1 MIQPYMI
8 GLICMRC
15 GLMPKSD
22 DDDDDDD
29 ARETVGLSSVPRFR
43 IARFV
48 ICLGGLVE

>member
-1 MIQPYMI
+1 MIRPYMI

-22 DDDDDDD
+22 DDDDDD
-29 ARETVGLSSVPRFR
+29 ARERVGLSSVPRFR